1 MSQANDKKST
11 APRARGVDRLIAL
24 CEQLHLHRQPMTP
37 RELIKATGAPR
48 SSVYELVNLLCESG
62 WLEINEDGRIYFGRA
77 MHYFGL
83 DYADHN
89 DLIRRARPVM
99 RQLSAR
105 FDETTQLC
113 MLDGDKY
120 TVMLNENGAR
130 PFRISSEVGVKVPIP
145 WTASGRVLLSGMSR
159 EAILALVPSDD
170 FVLPSGERIDVNGFI
185 AEIELTRERGF
196 ALTEGLVDSFA
207 CCMAVPVYNGEKS
220 ACATLCF
227 TVGRNADAARR
238 EALIT
243 ALCEAAQSLSDVG
256 R

>member
-1 MSQANDKKST
+1 MTQPPGKPPAS
-11 APRARGVDRLIAL
+11 RARGIDRLITL

-48 SSVYELVNLLCESG
+48 SSVYELVNLLCEAG
-62 WLEINEDGRIYFGRA
+62 WLEVDDDGRIFFGRA

-145 WTASGRVLLSGMSR
+145 WTASGRVLLGGMGR
-159 EAILALVPSDD
+159 EAVLSLVPEAD
-170 FVLPSGERIDVNGFI
+170 FVLPSGERIDVDGFI
-185 AEIELTRERGF
+185 TEVERARERGF

-207 CCMAVPVYNGEKS
+207 CCMAVPIHDADGPPR
-220 ACATLCF
+220 ATLCF
-227 TVGRNADAARR
+227 TVGRNADATRR
-238 EALIT
+238 ETLIAALR
-243 ALCEAAQSLSDVG
+243 EAAQGLSAGD
-256 R
+256 